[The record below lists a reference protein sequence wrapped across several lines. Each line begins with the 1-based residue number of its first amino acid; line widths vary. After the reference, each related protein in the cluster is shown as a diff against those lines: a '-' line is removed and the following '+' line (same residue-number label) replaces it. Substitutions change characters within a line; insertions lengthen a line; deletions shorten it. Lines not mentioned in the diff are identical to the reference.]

1 MTNRT
6 VLSLDLAKRVI
17 QVAKFTQDAVIQFN
31 KPMSPAAVKEL
42 LANSK
47 PCIVAMEGCGSFHY
61 WGRLA
66 KQYGHEVRAMPPIK
80 VKPFIGKQKTDAN
93 DTIGIFVACRQP
105 NMTFCPVK
113 SVEQQT
119 IQAIQTSRRLL
130 DRTAKSINNHIGALL
145 YEYGF
150 TFKKGNKALREAMAL
165 YLDPL
170 SDVLSPPIKATLEV
184 LWQQYQDTV
193 KQFDT
198 LNQQL
203 STHVSQSEPCKRLM
217 ALEGVGEI
225 GAAGLY
231 ASLGDGSGFQ
241 NGRHAS
247 VYVGVTPKQH
257 SSGGKVIMLGIDKKG
272 GDKSLRATLY
282 FGALAVIRQLPTEPI
297 TRKQEWLLALV
308 KRVGVKRACI
318 ALANKTIRTAWA
330 ILRYSQTYQAIPIDA
345 QSQ

>member
-1 MTNRT
+1 MNRT
-6 VLSLDLAKRVI
+6 VISLDLAKHVI
-17 QVAKFTQDAVIQFN
+17 QAAKFTQDAVIQFN
-31 KPMSPAAVKEL
+31 KPMSPVAVKEL

-93 DTIGIFVACRQP
+93 DAIGIYIACRQP

-113 SVEQQT
+113 SIEQQT
-119 IQAIQTSRRLL
+119 IQSIQTSRRLL
-130 DRTAKSINNHIGALL
+130 DRTAKSISNHIGALL
-145 YEYGF
+145 YEYGL
-150 TFKKGNKALREAMAL
+150 TFKKGSKALREAMAL

-170 SDVLSPPIKATLEV
+170 SDVLSLPIKATLTV
-184 LWQQYQDTV
+184 LWQQYKDTV

-203 STHVSQSEPCKRLM
+203 SNHVSQSESCKRLM
-217 ALEGVGEI
+217 ELEGVGEI

-231 ASLGDGSGFQ
+231 ASLGDGSGFK

-247 VYVGVTPKQH
+247 AYVGVTPKQY

-297 TRKQEWLLALV
+297 TQKQEWLLALV

-330 ILRYSQTYQAIPIDA
+330 MLRYSQPYQAIPISA